1 MNTSIQ
7 IVAAVTL
14 AGVAALPC
22 ASGNAQQASDV
33 AGPISKIVTDG
44 YVFSGGTPL
53 GPEQGRSVVAPNKV
67 SYEVKYRLGFA
78 YFAKGTDYL
87 VCQYEIVTTNPIPD
101 QFRLGKPESKC
112 FRIR

>member
-14 AGVAALPC
+14 AGMAVLPC
-22 ASGNAQQASDV
+22 ASVNAQQASDV
-33 AGPISKIVTDG
+33 AGPISKIITDG

>member
-1 MNTSIQ
+1 MKASIQ
-7 IVAAVTL
+7 IAMSVVL
-14 AGVAALPC
+14 IGLAALQIT
-22 ASGNAQQASDV
+22 SSNAQQTSDV

-53 GPEQGRSVVAPNKV
+53 GPEQGRSIVAPNKI

-78 YFAKGTDYL
+78 YFAKGSDYL
-87 VCQYEIVTTNPIPD
+87 VCQYEIVTVNPIPD
-101 QFRLGKPESKC
+101 HLRLGKPESKC